1 MSAPGTITLS
11 PSQARACLAVIVL
24 LAALVRFWNLDG
36 LPPGLFRDEAEK
48 GYTALELW
56 STARQG
62 QFLPDGTIETTRL
75 LPIFV
80 DAGGVKTSAIY
91 QYLSAP
97 IVGVFGLHVW
107 TTRFVAALV
116 GTLTVIATFLLA
128 RLLFTR
134 DDESP
139 IVPLAAALFV
149 ALSPTHVLFSRWA
162 QQGITLPLLVTLGV
176 FCLLRITTAPE
187 RHRRALSLGGGA
199 LLAVAAYA
207 YDPARLGVPLIAL
220 GAIWEFRARGGRW
233 RDLLPAALLF
243 AVIEIPLI
251 LFTLTEGSA
260 RLSRVS
266 LFADRSV
273 TGGLV
278 MALLNYLS
286 HFSPLFL
293 FVSGDANPRH
303 SLPLSGLLPWAE
315 APFFVLGLLAMV
327 WKRPPGARVLAVWL
341 LAAPVA
347 AALTVEGIPH
357 ALRSIL
363 FFPAVHLVSALG
375 VGLLIEWL
383 GMRRAVAAVAASACV
398 TLVLLVV
405 ALSVFSR
412 QGAPWQYGVLQ
423 ALAAMDERQ
432 PEGPNVLSAEVPYA
446 HYYVLFHDRPAPA
459 DFHERGLDA
468 ARTLILFP
476 GMPLPPGALV
486 ARPPSSPFE
495 REEPGDIPA
504 LEGLPGDPPA
514 MAIRAGW

>member
-1 MSAPGTITLS
+1 MSGSGTITLS
-11 PSQARACLAVIVL
+11 SSRARLCLAAIVM
-24 LAALVRFWNLDG
+24 LAALARFWNLEG

-97 IVGVFGLHVW
+97 IVGIFGLHVW

-134 DDESP
+134 EDEP
-139 IVPLAAALFV
+139 PLVPLAAALFV

-162 QQGITLPLLVTLGV
+162 QQGITLPLLVALGV
-176 FCLLRITTAPE
+176 FCLLRIATAHE
-187 RHRRALSLGGGA
+187 RHRRALSLVSGA
-199 LLAVAAYA
+199 LLALAAYA
-207 YDPARLGVPLIAL
+207 YDPARLVVPLIAL
-220 GAIWEFRARGGRW
+220 GAAWEFRARGGRW

-243 AVIEIPLI
+243 AAIEIPLV

-260 RLSRVS
+260 RLGRVS
-266 LFADRSV
+266 LFADRSIA
-273 TGGLV
+273 GALV
-278 MALLNYLS
+278 AALFNYLS
-286 HFSPLFL
+286 HFSPTFL
-293 FVSGDANPRH
+293 FVTGDANPRH
-303 SLPLSGLLPWAE
+303 SLPLSGLMPWAE
-315 APFFVLGLLAMV
+315 APFFLLGLVALA
-327 WKRPPGARVLAVWL
+327 WKRPPGARLLSVWL

-347 AALTVEGIPH
+347 AALTAEGIPH

-363 FFPAVHLVSALG
+363 FFPAVHLASALG
-375 VGLLIEWL
+375 VRLLIEWL
-383 GMRRAVAAVAASACV
+383 SMRRAVAAVAASACV
-398 TLVLLVV
+398 TFVLLVL
-405 ALSVFSR
+405 ALPVLSR
-412 QGAPWQYGVLQ
+412 QGAPWQYGVLE

-432 PEGPNVLSAEVPYA
+432 PGGPNVLSAEVPYA

-476 GMPLPPGALV
+476 GMRLPAGALV
-486 ARPPSSPFE
+486 ARPPASPFE
-495 REEPGDIPA
+495 RAEPGDIPT